1 MNPLLIAIVVIIGA
15 MLMGV
20 LGGVLALPVAAAL
33 QVVLQ
38 RVQRMRARQW
48 EHEAQQPGPA
58 GSVII
63 VAGGT
68 GPARRREE
76 PQEATPDSEDPLHH

>member
-1 MNPLLIAIVVIIGA
+1 MNPLLIAIVVIVGA
-15 MLMGV
+15 LLMGV

-33 QVVLQ
+33 QVVLLRVHRQ
-38 RVQRMRARQW
+38 RAHRW
-48 EHEAQQPGPA
+48 EQEAHQAGPT

-63 VAGGT
+63 VAGSA

-76 PQEATPDSEDPLHH
+76 PQEATDSEDRLHH